1 MFVSIQTGPCSIF
14 SADKESF
21 YRQLRRMGKGE
32 GCERTTHPV
41 CAEKIRLKKTSS
53 AEKCDLSGKLRWP
66 KSVTAIS
73 ICSRQFQ
80 FAHGNFNLL
89 TAISICSRQFHF
101 AHGNFN
107 LLTAISI
114 CSRQFQFAHGNFN
127 LLTAISV
134 CSRQFQFAH
143 GNFNLLTA
151 ISICLRQFQFAHGNF
166 SLLTAISICSR
177 QFQFAHGNF
186 NLLISHG
193 NWPPRGAWTRELG
206 RGTLGKFLPRVVLE
220 VRLRDS

>member
-1 MFVSIQTGPCSIF
+1 MC
-14 SADKESF
+14 
-21 YRQLRRMGKGE
+21 E
-32 GCERTTHPV
+32 GCEPCEARPSQGKSQVNHHVLYRAAKAWKRFYHFLCISCSNLNKSHNHNDDDNNTDDDDDYD
-41 CAEKIRLKKTSS
+41 CDDDGDDIINIEGRLSTGIMSCYLITV
-53 AEKCDLSGKLRWP
+53 AQKC
-66 KSVTAIS
+66 
-73 ICSRQFQ
+73 
-80 FAHGNFNLL
+80 
-89 TAISICSRQFHF
+89 
-101 AHGNFN
+101 HGNFN

-127 LLTAISV
+127 
-134 CSRQFQFAH
+134 
-143 GNFNLLTA
+143 
-151 ISICLRQFQFAHGNF
+151 
-166 SLLTAISICSR
+166 LLTAISICSR

>member
-1 MFVSIQTGPCSIF
+1 MC
-14 SADKESF
+14 
-21 YRQLRRMGKGE
+21 E
-32 GCERTTHPV
+32 GCEPCEARPSQGESQVNHHVLYRAAKAWKRFYHFLCISCSNLNKSHNHNDDDNNTDDDDDYD
-41 CAEKIRLKKTSS
+41 CDDDGDDIINIEGRLSTGIMSCYLITV
-53 AEKCDLSGKLRWP
+53 AQKC
-66 KSVTAIS
+66 
-73 ICSRQFQ
+73 
-80 FAHGNFNLL
+80 
-89 TAISICSRQFHF
+89 
-101 AHGNFN
+101 HGNFN

-127 LLTAISV
+127 LLTAISI
-134 CSRQFQFAH
+134 CS
-143 GNFNLLTA
+143 
-151 ISICLRQFQFAHGNF
+151 RQFQFAHGNF